1 MTPRPVILGAAAIIG
16 TCLLAPSF
24 LPSPSFAAAAPVSAA
39 SQRSDVQDHDDAWHV
54 DTADEAQVEVHDG
67 VVTFTGTATTGT
79 VTVTTRGATVTA
91 PVRDGKWAAD
101 VPARIGAAI
110 SARFD
115 LRATDG
121 GPVTATA
128 QRQVSTIAQTTP
140 VAGKWG
146 FDFAPDQAVTA
157 EDGKITL
164 TGTAPDGTVAVKGTY
179 GDALASTTTT
189 DGRWSV
195 EVPVRSTGLTHLHFT
210 LTVDGKQIRNDYRRV
225 DVTVPADSAFAVDTP
240 NRSDVEL
247 HDGSVRFT
255 GTATTGEVT
264 VAGLGGTTTV
274 PVEDGKW
281 TADLPARL
289 GTTFDVTFQLRASH
303 GGLVTNTVK
312 RQVTTVAEVTPVAGK
327 WGFDFAQGQEVT
339 AEDGKVTLT
348 GTAPDGTVD
357 VTSHNGTPI
366 ASTEARDGRWSV
378 EVPVAATGPT
388 TLRFLLTVDGKQVR
402 SDYRYVDV
410 TVPADSAF
418 AVDTPNRS
426 EVELHDGSVRFTGTA
441 TTGEVTVA
449 GLGATTT
456 VPVENGTWTADLPAR
471 LGYTFD
477 VTFQLRHTHGGP
489 VTNTVKRQVTTV
501 AETTPVAG
509 KWGFDFAQGEK
520 VTAKD
525 GKITLTGTAPDGTVT
540 TKDLSGDT
548 VATTEARDGRWSVEV
563 PVRSA
568 GGLTLRF
575 ALTVDGQQVRK
586 DERTVDVT
594 VPADSAFAVDTP
606 NRSDVEL
613 HDGTATFTGTATAG
627 QVTVAGLGATTT
639 VPVEDGK
646 WTADLPARVGYT
658 FDVTFQLRATEGGP
672 VTNTVKR
679 QVTTVA
685 ETAPVAGKWGL
696 DVTEG
701 QVFEAHDGKVT
712 LTGTAPDGTVTVR
725 NGNREDVVQTEA
737 HDGKWSVDYPV
748 SEYGHQSL
756 TFLLTVDGQQVRRES
771 RTIQITEQRGPVDA
785 AWGIDVADRGTVTV
799 DDGTTTLTGTATK
812 GEVTIVNRYYHSTQ
826 TVPVVDGRWSATEYV
841 PYLGTDK
848 MTFDFVLREAPGA
861 FKSAEE
867 TRTFAVPESEIV
879 DFTLDPE
886 TPQIVDG
893 LAQLSGTS
901 EAGEIVITERNKPGE
916 VARFTV
922 GKGAWKQG
930 VPLAAGRHAITIKYI
945 SDRPNVSST
954 SRNVLLSVV
963 E

>member
-54 DTADEAQVEVHDG
+54 DTANEAQVEVHDG

-101 VPARIGAAI
+101 VPARVGVAI

-210 LTVDGKQIRNDYRRV
+210 LTVDGKQVRNDYRRV

-289 GTTFDVTFQLRASH
+289 GVTFDATFQLRASH

-339 AEDGKVTLT
+339 AKDGKVTLT

-426 EVELHDGSVRFTGTA
+426 EVELHDGSVRFTGEA
-441 TTGEVTVA
+441 TSGEVTVA

-477 VTFQLRHTHGGP
+477 VTFQLRAHPRRPGHEHRQAPGHHRRRDRTDR
-489 VTNTVKRQVTTV
+489 RQVGLRLRPGP
-501 AETTPVAG
+501 EG
-509 KWGFDFAQGEK
+509 HGEGRQGHPHRHRPRGHRDRE
-520 VTAKD
+520 
-525 GKITLTGTAPDGTVT
+525 GPQRIR
-540 TKDLSGDT
+540 T

-563 PVRSA
+563 PVGSA
-568 GGLTLRF
+568 GGPTLRF
-575 ALTVDGQQVRK
+575 TLSVDGEQVRK

-613 HDGTATFTGTATAG
+613 HDGTVTFTGTATAG
-627 QVTVAGLGATTT
+627 QVTVTGLGATTT
-639 VPVEDGK
+639 VPVR
-646 WTADLPARVGYT
+646 TATGPPTSPPGSVPASTSRSSSAPP
-658 FDVTFQLRATEGGP
+658 RADRSRTPSSARSRPSPRPPRSPASGASTSPRDRSSRHTTARSPSP
-672 VTNTVKR
+672 VPHP
-679 QVTTVA
+679 
-685 ETAPVAGKWGL
+685 TAPS
-696 DVTEG
+696 
-701 QVFEAHDGKVT
+701 
-712 LTGTAPDGTVTVR
+712 P
-725 NGNREDVVQTEA
+725 
-737 HDGKWSVDYPV
+737 S
-748 SEYGHQSL
+748 
-756 TFLLTVDGQQVRRES
+756 
-771 RTIQITEQRGPVDA
+771 
-785 AWGIDVADRGTVTV
+785 
-799 DDGTTTLTGTATK
+799 GTATARTSCRPRRTTAS
-812 GEVTIVNRYYHSTQ
+812 GAST
-826 TVPVVDGRWSATEYV
+826 
-841 PYLGTDK
+841 
-848 MTFDFVLREAPGA
+848 
-861 FKSAEE
+861 
-867 TRTFAVPESEIV
+867 TR
-879 DFTLDPE
+879 
-886 TPQIVDG
+886 
-893 LAQLSGTS
+893 
-901 EAGEIVITERNKPGE
+901 
-916 VARFTV
+916 
-922 GKGAWKQG
+922 
-930 VPLAAGRHAITIKYI
+930 
-945 SDRPNVSST
+945 
-954 SRNVLLSVV
+954 
-963 E
+963 

>member
-54 DTADEAQVEVHDG
+54 DTANEAQVEVHDG

-101 VPARIGAAI
+101 VPARVGAAI

-157 EDGKITL
+157 DDGKITL

-210 LTVDGKQIRNDYRRV
+210 LTVDGKQVRNDYRRV

-289 GTTFDVTFQLRASH
+289 GVTFDATFQLRASH

-339 AEDGKVTLT
+339 AKDGKVTLT
-348 GTAPDGTVD
+348 GTAPDGRVAVKDYTGSD
-357 VTSHNGTPI
+357 I
-366 ASTEARDGRWSV
+366 ATTEARDGRWST
-378 EVPVAATGPT
+378 EVPVRSAGATQ
-388 TLRFLLTVDGKQVR
+388 LRFTLTVDGKQVR
-402 SDYRYVDV
+402 SDYRYIEV

-426 EVELHDGSVRFTGTA
+426 DVELHDGSVRFTGKATA
-441 TTGEVTVA
+441 GEVTVT

-501 AETTPVAG
+501 AETAPIAG

-525 GKITLTGTAPDGTVT
+525 GKVTLTGTAPDGRVAV
-540 TKDLSGDT
+540 KDYTGSDI
-548 VATTEARDGRWSVEV
+548 ATTEARDGRWSIEV

-568 GGLTLRF
+568 GATQLRF
-575 ALTVDGQQVRK
+575 TLTVDGKQVRS
-586 DERTVDVT
+586 DYRSIEVT
-594 VPADSAFAVDTP
+594 VPADSAFAVDVE
-606 NRSDVEL
+606 NRAQVEV
-613 HDGTATFTGTATAG
+613 HDGTATFTGTATTG
-627 QVTVAGLGATTT
+627 EVTVAGLGATTT

-646 WTADLPARVGYT
+646 WTADLPVRVGYT
-658 FDVTFQLRATEGGP
+658 FDVTFTLRATEGGP

-679 QVTTVA
+679 QVTTIA
-685 ETAPVAGKWGL
+685 ETAPVAGKWGI
-696 DVTEG
+696 DFSDNH
-701 QVFEAHDGKVT
+701 VFEARDGKVT
-712 LTGTAPDGTVTVR
+712 LTGTAPDGTVSVLD
-725 NGNREDVVQTEA
+725 GIHDDVQTEA
-737 HDGKWSVDYPV
+737 RDGRWSVDFPV
-748 SEYGHQSL
+748 SHYGYQSL
-756 TFLLTVDGQQVRRES
+756 TLILTVDGQPVRRDN
-771 RTIQITEQRGPVDA
+771 RVIKIDEQRGPVDA
-785 AWGIDVADRGTVTV
+785 AWGIDVADGGTVTV

-812 GEVTIVNRYYHSTQ
+812 GEVTIVNKHYNRTQ
-826 TVPVVDGRWSATEYV
+826 TVPVVDGRWSAKEYV
-841 PYLGTDK
+841 PYRGTDK

-867 TRTFAVPESEIV
+867 TRTFSVPESPRV
-879 DFTLDPE
+879 DFALAPE
-886 TPQIVDG
+886 RPQIVDG

-930 VPLAAGRHAITIKYI
+930 VPLSAGSHAITIKYI

-954 SRNVLLSVV
+954 SRNVLLTVV